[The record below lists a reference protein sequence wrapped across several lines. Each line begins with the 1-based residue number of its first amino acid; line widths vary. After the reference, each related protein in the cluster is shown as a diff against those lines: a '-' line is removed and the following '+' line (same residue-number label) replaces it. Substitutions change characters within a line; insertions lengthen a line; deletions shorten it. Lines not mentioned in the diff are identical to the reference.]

1 MTSADPSI
9 SQLSAGLVLLGGTV
23 LAVLASTAGKDPL
36 TGIILLGGSIL
47 LAWAVA
53 TRGERWSS
61 TVSCCR
67 MRRR

>member
-1 MTSADPSI
+1 MTSDPSI
-9 SQLSAGLVLLGGTV
+9 CQLSAGLVLFGGTI
-23 LAVLASTAGKDPL
+23 LAVLASTVGDDLL
-36 TGIILLGGSIL
+36 TGIILVGGSIL